1 MIDVEA
7 IGVLH
12 ATTVQRWHI
21 DEAKLGDGYEDFMR
35 LVCRQHEQNFRLW
48 HEEDIARS
56 TDVSDAEL
64 ARVKRNIDRLNQQRN
79 DLIEQLDDHLI
90 GTLVTAGVEVWPGAQ
105 LNTETPGSAI
115 DRLSILSLRIYHMQ
129 QQAERADADE
139 SHRAAA
145 RTKMVILHQ
154 QQHDLSRSLAELL
167 EDIFSGRRRLKVYRQ
182 FKMYND
188 PSMNPY
194 LYGAKQNPPRHCVAT
209 G

>member
-12 ATTVQRWHI
+12 ATTVQRWHE
-21 DEAKLGDGYEDFMR
+21 DEAQIGEEYEGFLR

-48 HEEDIARS
+48 HEEDVARS
-56 TDVSDAEL
+56 PDVSDAEL
-64 ARVKRNIDRLNQQRN
+64 ARVKRSIDRLNQQRN

-129 QQAERADADE
+129 QQAERFDADE
-139 SHRAAA
+139 PHRAAA
-145 RTKMVILHQ
+145 RAKLEILHH
-154 QQHDLSRSLAELL
+154 QHRDLSRSLAELL

-188 PSMNPY
+188 PAMNPY
-194 LYGAKQNPPRHCVAT
+194 LYGAKQKPAA
-209 G
+209 